1 MNLFCPDE
9 ILEQIAHEQGENEY
23 EQIDEY
29 KGQLMYFTLNGGF
42 YGKSFFDAV
51 MEQILTAGDLAEF
64 DRRYIQN
71 GFSGSVVIN
80 NKTVSVSDEEFEQR
94 RKEYQLLGGIQKAGG
109 IFYIEGDINTV
120 DLAGSGAAMTEHRT
134 ALKEGLKD
142 DIIEALGVPSVLVS
156 RTRQGGFPNQ
166 DEIINSFEFYNG
178 NTQQYRDVL
187 AKQFSKIAEYF
198 AGGII
203 STDLEIEP
211 KTFDLGADVT
221 AEGDAGV
228 TLEGETTVE
237 AVDQNAIAQATLR
250 GSVGGVQGIL
260 SIQQSV
266 VAGTTTPESATTIL
280 IAIYGFDEVTAK
292 QILGI

>member
-1 MNLFCPDE
+1 M
-9 ILEQIAHEQGENEY
+9 
-23 EQIDEY
+23 
-29 KGQLMYFTLNGGF
+29 
-42 YGKSFFDAV
+42 
-51 MEQILTAGDLAEF
+51 
-64 DRRYIQN
+64 
-71 GFSGSVVIN
+71 
-80 NKTVSVSDEEFEQR
+80 
-94 RKEYQLLGGIQKAGG
+94 LGGIQKAGG

-120 DLAGSGAAMTEHRT
+120 DLAGGGAAMTEHRT

-211 KTFDLGADVT
+211 KTFNIGK
-221 AEGDAGV
+221 AEQ
-228 TLEGETTVE
+228 TQT
-237 AVDQNAIAQATLR
+237 AIA
-250 GSVGGVQGIL
+250 
-260 SIQQSV
+260 
-266 VAGTTTPESATTIL
+266 
-280 IAIYGFDEVTAK
+280 
-292 QILGI
+292 